1 MDEQIKQEIESLRQ
15 QATAAQLPPSLQEK
29 INRML
34 TELERSVTS
43 NNYFETSER
52 IRHYIDWVTKI
63 PWTSISVDKLDLK
76 TARAILDEHHYGIE
90 DMKIRILEYLSVLK
104 LGEQRDVAVGLRA
117 PVLLLVGQAGTGKTT
132 FAKAI
137 AEAMGRPIVRIPFG
151 GLGSAR
157 DLRGQSRLHLE
168 AEPGQIVKGLIRA
181 KVSNPVILLDEIDR
195 VSKENLS
202 DVMGVLVELL
212 DPEQNA
218 AFLDYYI
225 DFPIDLSRI
234 LFVATCN
241 NTTNIATAVMDRMEP
256 MMMPSYT
263 DTEKVAIAKQYL
275 LPRALKEAN
284 LPDNCI
290 QFEDGVWPQIIR
302 PLGYDSGIRTL
313 QRTIQG
319 IVRKI
324 AKLIVEQGNQTVN
337 ITSTN
342 VKEYLPT
349 YRTELL

>member
-1 MDEQIKQEIESLRQ
+1 MDEQIKQEIDALRQ
-15 QATAAQLPPSLQEK
+15 QTIAAQLPPNLQEK
-29 INRML
+29 IDRMF
-34 TELERSVTS
+34 TELERSIHS
-43 NNYFETSER
+43 ANYFETSER
-52 IRHYIDWVTKI
+52 IRHYIDWVIKI
-63 PWTSISVDKLDLK
+63 PWHKNATDHLDLAN
-76 TARAILDEHHYGIE
+76 ARKILDDHHYGIE

-104 LGEQRDVAVGLRA
+104 LGEQQNVTIGLRA

-137 AEAMGRPIVRIPFG
+137 AEAMDRPLVRIPFG

-168 AEPGQIVKGLIRA
+168 AEPGQIIKGIIRA
-181 KVSNPVILLDEIDR
+181 GVDNPVILLDEVDR

-202 DVMGVLVELL
+202 DVMGVLIELL
-212 DPEQNA
+212 DPEQNSA
-218 AFLDYYI
+218 YLDYYI
-225 DFPIDLSRI
+225 DFPVDLSKV
-234 LFVATCN
+234 LFIATCN

-263 DTEKVAIAKQYL
+263 DMEKVMIAKNYL
-275 LPRALKEAN
+275 LPRAMKEAN

-290 QFEDGVWPQIIR
+290 QFADDVWPQIIR

-324 AKLIVEQGNQTVN
+324 AKLIVEQGSQTIG
-337 ITSTN
+337 ITTAN
-342 VKEYLPT
+342 VKDYLPS